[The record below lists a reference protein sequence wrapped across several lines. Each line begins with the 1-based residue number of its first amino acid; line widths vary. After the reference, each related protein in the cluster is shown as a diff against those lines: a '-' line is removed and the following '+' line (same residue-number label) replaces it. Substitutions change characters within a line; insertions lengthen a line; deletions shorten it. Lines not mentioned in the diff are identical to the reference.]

1 MSEQTVPRETSSA
14 SLRHSRAAEGV
25 GGEEEG
31 GSSSKSHQQPFS
43 SSSRGGGLVG
53 QQQGPSS
60 TSSSGQQSSSTE
72 FGDAAQ
78 YQELNPIGEGN
89 IRCSLFVTR
98 STSIYAAQWYQESR
112 LKTHCRR
119 YMKSQFRDLVCFAS
133 LSPLHEL
140 LSKMAF
146 Y

>member
-1 MSEQTVPRETSSA
+1 MSKQTVPRETSSA

-31 GSSSKSHQQPFS
+31 GSSSKIHQQPFS

-60 TSSSGQQSSSTE
+60 TSSSSSGQQSSSTE

-89 IRCSLFVTR
+89 LNLNAKSNSRYLVPVSLTL
-98 STSIYAAQWYQESR
+98 SQGQEYQVVMHQMYEGN
-112 LKTHCRR
+112 K
-119 YMKSQFRDLVCFAS
+119 
-133 LSPLHEL
+133 
-140 LSKMAF
+140 
-146 Y
+146 

>member
-1 MSEQTVPRETSSA
+1 MGQASKCSWLAVVMSKQTVPRETSSA
-14 SLRHSRAAEGV
+14 SLRHSRAADGV

-60 TSSSGQQSSSTE
+60 SSSGQQSSSTE

-89 IRCSLFVTR
+89 NRWSLF
-98 STSIYAAQWYQESR
+98 
-112 LKTHCRR
+112 
-119 YMKSQFRDLVCFAS
+119 
-133 LSPLHEL
+133 
-140 LSKMAF
+140 
-146 Y
+146 

>member
-1 MSEQTVPRETSSA
+1 MSKQTVPRETSSA

-31 GSSSKSHQQPFS
+31 GSSSKIHQQPFS

-60 TSSSGQQSSSTE
+60 TSSSSSGQQSSSTE

-112 LKTHCRR
+112 LKT
-119 YMKSQFRDLVCFAS
+119 
-133 LSPLHEL
+133 
-140 LSKMAF
+140 
-146 Y
+146 

>member
-1 MSEQTVPRETSSA
+1 MSKQTVPRETSSA

-25 GGEEEG
+25 GGEEE

-60 TSSSGQQSSSTE
+60 TSSSSSGQQSSSTE

-112 LKTHCRR
+112 LKT
-119 YMKSQFRDLVCFAS
+119 
-133 LSPLHEL
+133 
-140 LSKMAF
+140 
-146 Y
+146 